1 MSNLNALCRCGH
13 PAERHGNG
21 LGYCSRNRECNCWSF
36 KHRQP
41 FRDELVAFAVWL
53 LREEPGEGHE
63 EELVDTYLAGLS
75 GAFRAKVTNL
85 ILNGEHYEEV
95 DGDDG

>member
-1 MSNLNALCRCGH
+1 MSDLNALCRCGH
-13 PAERHGNG
+13 PAERHGNFG

-41 FRDELVAFAVWL
+41 FRD
-53 LREEPGEGHE
+53 
-63 EELVDTYLAGLS
+63 ELVDTYLAGLS

>member
-13 PAERHGNG
+13 PAERHSNG

-41 FRDELVAFAVWL
+41 FRDELV
-53 LREEPGEGHE
+53 
-63 EELVDTYLAGLS
+63 DTCLAGLS
-75 GAFRAKVTNL
+75 GAFRDKVTKL